1 MRPTSGRTDVGLVET
16 FMAAEG
22 DWIMPITGD
31 RYQTTDENV
40 NAAPQVH
47 GVYALYEGDITTYIG
62 RAAGEGVT
70 IRSRLQDHKAG
81 REGPCTAAATHY
93 RREELSRPMARERE
107 LLEEYRNRY
116 GQLPRCNDVMP

>member
-16 FMAAEG
+16 SIPAIG

-31 RYQTTDENV
+31 RYQITDKNV
-40 NAAPQVH
+40 NAAPQAH
-47 GVYALYEGDITTYIG
+47 GVYALYEVDITIYIG

-70 IRSRLQDHKAG
+70 ICSRLQDHKAG
-81 REGPCTAAATHY
+81 RDGPCTAAATHY
-93 RREELSRPMARERE
+93 RREKTSRPMGREKE
-107 LLEEYRNRY
+107 LLEEYRTRY